1 MILTQFVFATTS
13 FVLGRHTMAVL
24 KAVLQMPGFV
34 PFDQQVSV
42 VCCANSST
50 MQLPVCHGFEP
61 WLFCFVLFAT
71 GSGPNPVFRVG
82 GSVIKLFSHLCCD
95 SRTVV
100 VPGVPD
106 SQQLRTRGRDADPFA
121 LRDREALV
129 LHSLHEHGS
138 DVLCQRIPRL
148 LVSFFV

>member
-1 MILTQFVFATTS
+1 M
-13 FVLGRHTMAVL
+13 
-24 KAVLQMPGFV
+24 
-34 PFDQQVSV
+34 
-42 VCCANSST
+42 
-50 MQLPVCHGFEP
+50 
-61 WLFCFVLFAT
+61 
-71 GSGPNPVFRVG
+71 FRVA

-95 SRTVV
+95 NRAIV
-100 VPGVPD
+100 VPGVPATE
-106 SQQLRTRGRDADPFA
+106 QVRTGLGRDADPFA